1 MKKSESILADTTVA
15 DAIVMQDTVSNAQ
28 PAPSVEPISGE
39 AIRPFKVNFPEEDL
53 VDLKRRIVATRWPEK
68 ELVKDQSQGVPL
80 ATLKALAK
88 YWATEYDWRKV
99 EARLNALPQF
109 ITEIDGLDIHFIH
122 VRSKHKNAVPLI
134 VTHGWPGSPVEQ
146 LKIIGP
152 LTDPTAYG
160 GNVEDAFDIV
170 IPSIPGFGFSGKPTA
185 TGWDPRRIARA
196 QVTLMKRLGYEKFF
210 AQGGDWGAM
219 ITDLMAVQSPDSVL
233 GTATNFPIGVPAE
246 IEKAA
251 FAGAPAPSGLSVEEK
266 RAYEQVSTF
275 TSDFILQ
282 IMMSKRPQSLLATS
296 DSPLGLATIFLDH
309 DQISLAMITR
319 VFTGSDS
326 ARKSEGLTRDD
337 VLDNLTL
344 TWLTNTAVSG
354 FRIYWEN
361 KSDFFSP
368 QGVKTPVVVSAFPD
382 EVINVPRNWVEKS
395 YPNMIYYKKH
405 NKGGHFAAWEQ
416 PELLVND
423 IREGFRSL
431 R

>member
-1 MKKSESILADTTVA
+1 MKKSSSILADTVVA
-15 DAIVMQDTVSNAQ
+15 DAMVMQDTAGDAQ
-28 PAPSVEPISGE
+28 LAPSVEPVSNE
-39 AIRPFKVNFPEEDL
+39 AIRPFKVHFPEEDL
-53 VDLKRRIVATRWPEK
+53 VDLKRRILATRWPEK
-68 ELVKDQSQGVPL
+68 ELVNDQSQGVPL
-80 ATLKALAK
+80 ATVKALAK

-99 EARLNALPQF
+99 EARLNSYPNF
-109 ITEIDGLDIHFIH
+109 ITNIDGLDIHFIH
-122 VRSKHKNAVPLI
+122 VRSKHKNASPI
-134 VTHGWPGSPVEQ
+134 IITHGWPGSPIEQ

-152 LTDPTAYG
+152 LTDPTAYD
-160 GNVEDAFDIV
+160 GNAEDAFDVV
-170 IPSIPGFGFSGKPTA
+170 IPSMPGFGFSGKPT
-185 TGWDPRRIARA
+185 TIGWDPGRIARA

-219 ITDLMAVQSPDSVL
+219 VTDLMAVQSPDNVL
-233 GTATNFPIGVPAE
+233 GMATNFPIGVPAE

-251 FAGAPAPSGLSVEEK
+251 FAGSPVPSGLSAEEK
-266 RAYEQVSTF
+266 KAYTQVSTF

-319 VFTGSDS
+319 VFGG
-326 ARKSEGLTRDD
+326 ASEGLTRDD
-337 VLDNLTL
+337 VLNNLTL
-344 TWLTNTAVSG
+344 AWLTNTAVSG

-368 QGVKTPVVVSAFPD
+368 QGVKVPVVVSAFPD
-382 EVINVPRNWVEKS
+382 EVINIPRHWIEQS

-405 NKGGHFAAWEQ
+405 DKGGHFAAFEQ
-416 PELLVND
+416 PELLVED

>member
-1 MKKSESILADTTVA
+1 MNTSTSILTSTMEASA
-15 DAIVMQDTVSNAQ
+15 LVMQGAVSDAQ
-28 PAPSVEPISGE
+28 PAPSAEPVSNE
-39 AIRPFKVNFPEEDL
+39 AIRTFKVHFPEEDL
-53 VDLKRRIVATRWPEK
+53 VDLKRRILATRFPEK
-68 ELVKDQSQGVPL
+68 ETVNDQSQGVPL
-80 ATLKALAK
+80 ETVKALAK

-99 EARLNALPQF
+99 EARLNSYPNF
-109 ITEIDGLDIHFIH
+109 ITNIDGLDIHFIH

-134 VTHGWPGSPVEQ
+134 VTHGWPGSPIEQ

-160 GNVEDAFDIV
+160 GNAEDAFDIV
-170 IPSIPGFGFSGKPTA
+170 IPSIAGFGFSGKPTT
-185 TGWDPRRIARA
+185 TGWNPGQIAHT

-210 AQGGDWGAM
+210 AQGGDWGGM
-219 ITDLMAVQSPDSVL
+219 ITDLMAVQSPENVL
-233 GTATNFPIGVPAE
+233 VIATNFPIGVPAE
-246 IEKAA
+246 IEKMA
-251 FAGAPAPSGLSVEEK
+251 FSGAPAPSDLSAEEK
-266 RAYEQVSTF
+266 RAYAQISTF

-309 DQISLAMITR
+309 DQISLAMISR
-319 VFTGSDS
+319 VFAG
-326 ARKSEGLTRDD
+326 ASEGLTRDD

-344 TWLTNTAVSG
+344 AWLTNTAVSG

-361 KSDFFSP
+361 KYDFFSP
-368 QGVKTPVVVSAFPD
+368 QGVKVPVVVSAFPD
-382 EVINVPRNWVEKS
+382 EVINIPRNWVEQS

-405 NKGGHFAAWEQ
+405 TKGGHFAAFEQ
-416 PELLVND
+416 PEFLVGD

>member
-1 MKKSESILADTTVA
+1 MTEVENAIAEAIESTV
-15 DAIVMQDTVSNAQ
+15 T
-28 PAPSVEPISGE
+28 
-39 AIRPFKVNFPEEDL
+39 IRPFQIDIPQADL
-53 VDLKRRIVATRWPEK
+53 DDLKRRILATRWPEK
-68 ELVKDQSQGVPL
+68 EIVSDQTQGVPL
-80 ATLKALAK
+80 ATVKALAK

-99 EARLNALPQF
+99 EARLNSYPNF
-109 ITEIDGLDIHFIH
+109 ITNIDGLDIHFIH
-122 VRSKHKNAVPLI
+122 VRSKHKNALPII
-134 VTHGWPGSPVEQ
+134 VTHGWPGSPIEQ

-160 GNVEDAFDIV
+160 GKAEHAFHVV
-170 IPSIPGFGFSGKPTA
+170 IPSMPGYGFSEKPT
-185 TGWDPRRIARA
+185 TSGWNPSRIAYA

-219 ITDLMAVQSPDSVL
+219 VTDLMAAQSPNNLL
-233 GTATNFPIGVPAE
+233 GMATNFPIGVPAE

-251 FAGAPAPSGLSVEEK
+251 FSGAPAPSGLSAEEK
-266 RAYEQVSTF
+266 KAYNQLSTF

-296 DSPLGLATIFLDH
+296 DSPVGLATIFLDH
-309 DQISLAMITR
+309 DQISLAMISR
-319 VFTGSDS
+319 VFAG
-326 ARKSEGLTRDD
+326 ASEGLTRDD

-354 FRIYWEN
+354 FRLYWEN

-368 QGVKTPVVVSAFPD
+368 QGVKIPVVVSAFPD

-395 YPNMIYYKKH
+395 YPKMVYYKKH
-405 NKGGHFAAWEQ
+405 NKGGHFAAFEQ
-416 PELLVND
+416 PELLVED
-423 IREGFRSL
+423 IREGFKSL